1 MSTSKHHNL
10 NKLVWRY
17 GLTSA
22 AAVLLAFG
30 GGVSSVKADDLK
42 TNSLGPRAKLLE
54 DLKNLKSGPGDI
66 PKTSEIAEQQ
76 SFFTGTSYDSVD
88 IYKYLKEIE
97 EYLKKQ
103 KKHEEDWKE
112 MITKGLESGALRGEK
127 GAPGEPGPKGDKGE
141 DGKVGPKGDKGEDGK
156 VGPKGDKG
164 EDGKV
169 GPKGDKGEDGKVGP
183 KGDKGED
190 GKVGPKGDKGETGE
204 RGEKGED
211 GKVGPKGDKGETG
224 ERGEKGEAGIQ
235 GPQGEKGDTGAQG
248 PVGPQGEAGKDGA
261 PGEKGEK
268 GDRGETGAQGPVGP
282 QGEKGE
288 TGEQG
293 PAGPQGEAGQ
303 PGEKAPEKSPEV
315 TPTPEMPE
323 QPGEK
328 APEKS
333 KEVTPAPEKP
343 ADKEAN
349 QTPERRNGN
358 MAKTPVANNH
368 RRLPA
373 TGEQANPFFTA
384 AAVAVMTTAG
394 VLAVTKR
401 KENN

>member
-1 MSTSKHHNL
+1 MLTSKHHNL

-30 GGVSSVKADDLK
+30 GGASSVKAEGSAAPL
-42 TNSLGPRAKLLE
+42 
-54 DLKNLKSGPGDI
+54 
-66 PKTSEIAEQQ
+66 TSEQRQQ
-76 SFFTGTSYDSVD
+76 EIEKIKQEIQAKYPKLTEEKYHSYGVFGR
-88 IYKYLKEIE
+88 KYLDYDK
-97 EYLKKQ
+97 YQ
-103 KKHEEDWKE
+103 
-112 MITKGLESGALRGEK
+112 KGLEEYTQEALKKIVELIEK
-127 GAPGEPGPKGDKGE
+127 GATQGPA
-141 DGKVGPKGDKGEDGK
+141 GP
-156 VGPKGDKG
+156 
-164 EDGKV
+164 
-169 GPKGDKGEDGKVGP
+169 
-183 KGDKGED
+183 
-190 GKVGPKGDKGETGE
+190 KGETGPAGPAGPE
-204 RGEKGED
+204 GKPGKAGEKGD
-211 GKVGPKGDKGETG
+211 
-224 ERGEKGEAGIQ
+224 RGEKGEAGIQ

-248 PVGPQGEAGKDGA
+248 PQGEAGA

-288 TGEQG
+288 TGAQ
-293 PAGPQGEAGQ
+293 GPQGEAGK

>member
-1 MSTSKHHNL
+1 MLTSKHHNL

-30 GGVSSVKADDLK
+30 GGVSSVKADDQNESRTELLK
-42 TNSLGPRAKLLE
+42 KLELQLQFKNPVPETNK
-54 DLKNLKSGPGDI
+54 I
-66 PKTSEIAEQQ
+66 PQAGGWL
-76 SFFTGTSYDSVD
+76 GTSYDSED
-88 IYKYLKEIE
+88 LYRYLQQVQEYLQKQQFHEEQWKKEITE
-97 EYLKKQ
+97 GLKS
-103 KKHEEDWKE
+103 D
-112 MITKGLESGALRGEK
+112 ALRGEK
-127 GAPGEPGPKGDKGE
+127 GERGLPGLTGLPGLP
-141 DGKVGPKGDKGEDGK
+141 
-156 VGPKGDKG
+156 
-164 EDGKV
+164 
-169 GPKGDKGEDGKVGP
+169 
-183 KGDKGED
+183 
-190 GKVGPKGDKGETGE
+190 GE
-204 RGEKGED
+204 RGPR
-211 GKVGPKGDKGETG
+211 GP
-224 ERGEKGEAGIQ
+224 
-235 GPQGEKGDTGAQG
+235 
-248 PVGPQGEAGKDGA
+248 
-261 PGEKGEK
+261 K
-268 GDRGETGAQGPVGP
+268 GDRGETGAQGPAGP

-288 TGEQG
+288 TGAQG

>member
-1 MSTSKHHNL
+1 MLTSKHHNI

-30 GGVSSVKADDLK
+30 GGASSVKAEVSPSQRK
-42 TNSLGPRAKLLE
+42 EEINGIKES
-54 DLKNLKSGPGDI
+54 LKNYPQMGDDRFWQRGVFGSSF
-66 PKTSEIAEQQ
+66 KDDVYQKEVEQY
-76 SFFTGTSYDSVD
+76 T
-88 IYKYLKEIE
+88 KEA
-97 EYLKKQ
+97 L
-103 KKHEEDWKE
+103 
-112 MITKGLESGALRGEK
+112 TKILGL
-127 GAPGEPGPKGDKGE
+127 
-141 DGKVGPKGDKGEDGK
+141 
-156 VGPKGDKG
+156 
-164 EDGKV
+164 
-169 GPKGDKGEDGKVGP
+169 
-183 KGDKGED
+183 
-190 GKVGPKGDKGETGE
+190 
-204 RGEKGED
+204 
-211 GKVGPKGDKGETG
+211 
-224 ERGEKGEAGIQ
+224 I
-235 GPQGEKGDTGAQG
+235 
-248 PVGPQGEAGKDGA
+248 
-261 PGEKGEK
+261 EK

-288 TGEQG
+288 TGAQG
-293 PAGPQGEAGQ
+293 PAGEKAPEKSPEVTPTPEMPEQ

>member
-1 MSTSKHHNL
+1 MLTSKHHNL

-30 GGVSSVKADDLK
+30 GGASSVKAE
-42 TNSLGPRAKLLE
+42 TNAM
-54 DLKNLKSGPGDI
+54 
-66 PKTSEIAEQQ
+66 TFEQR
-76 SFFTGTSYDSVD
+76 
-88 IYKYLKEIE
+88 
-97 EYLKKQ
+97 
-103 KKHEEDWKE
+103 HEEISKIRDYIDKYPDPQNKALYWSSQEFNKE
-112 MITKGLESGALRGEK
+112 LYQKGVEKYTQEALTKILELIEKGATKGEK
-127 GAPGEPGPKGDKGE
+127 GDAGPAGPQGERGPEGKQGPAGEKGETGAPGKDGAPGPKGDKGE
-141 DGKVGPKGDKGEDGK
+141 TGAPGKDGAP
-156 VGPKGDKG
+156 
-164 EDGKV
+164 
-169 GPKGDKGEDGKVGP
+169 
-183 KGDKGED
+183 
-190 GKVGPKGDKGETGE
+190 GPKGDKGETGE
-204 RGEKGED
+204 RGEKG
-211 GKVGPKGDKGETG
+211 
-224 ERGEKGEAGIQ
+224 
-235 GPQGEKGDTGAQG
+235 DTGAQ
-248 PVGPQGEAGKDGA
+248 GPQGEAGK
-261 PGEKGEK
+261 P
-268 GDRGETGAQGPVGP
+268 
-282 QGEKGE
+282 
-288 TGEQG
+288 GEQG
-293 PAGPQGEAGQ
+293 PAGQ

-394 VLAVTKR
+394 ILAVTKR

>member
-1 MSTSKHHNL
+1 MLTSKHHNL

-30 GGVSSVKADDLK
+30 GGASSVKAEVLSSSDREAKIKKIKEHIGTYPKMTDDKFWNRRWYGSRFKDNDFQDALK
-42 TNSLGPRAKLLE
+42 NFTEQALKDILDLIEKGATKGEKGDAGPVGPAGPRGE
-54 DLKNLKSGPGDI
+54 RGP
-66 PKTSEIAEQQ
+66 Q
-76 SFFTGTSYDSVD
+76 
-88 IYKYLKEIE
+88 
-97 EYLKKQ
+97 
-103 KKHEEDWKE
+103 
-112 MITKGLESGALRGEK
+112 GEK
-127 GAPGEPGPKGDKGE
+127 GA
-141 DGKVGPKGDKGEDGK
+141 
-156 VGPKGDKG
+156 
-164 EDGKV
+164 
-169 GPKGDKGEDGKVGP
+169 
-183 KGDKGED
+183 
-190 GKVGPKGDKGETGE
+190 
-204 RGEKGED
+204 
-211 GKVGPKGDKGETG
+211 
-224 ERGEKGEAGIQ
+224 Q
-235 GPQGEKGDTGAQG
+235 GLKGEKGDTGAAG
-248 PVGPQGEAGKDGA
+248 APGKDGA
-261 PGEKGEK
+261 KGEKGDKGDTGERGEK

-293 PAGPQGEAGQ
+293 PAGPQGEAGK

-315 TPTPEMPE
+315 TPTPETPE
-323 QPGEK
+323 RPGEK

>member
-1 MSTSKHHNL
+1 MKQKNI
-10 NKLVWRY
+10 NKFVCRY
-17 GLTSA
+17 GLTTA
-22 AAVLLAFG
+22 AAILATFG
-30 GGVSSVKADDLK
+30 GGGVANVSADAESMRYVGRDLEETLDK
-42 TNSLGPRAKLLE
+42 DYSNYVPKVGDSK
-54 DLKNLKSGPGDI
+54 KNGNPNG
-66 PKTSEIAEQQ
+66 
-76 SFFTGTSYDSVD
+76 SVD
-88 IYKYLKEIE
+88 VEAYITKVQNYLEN
-97 EYLKKQ
+97 Q
-103 KKHEEDWKE
+103 KKLDREWKNKLSKS
-112 MITKGLESGALRGEK
+112 IQNGTFQ
-127 GAPGEPGPKGDKGE
+127 GDKGDMGPE
-141 DGKVGPKGDKGEDGK
+141 GKP
-156 VGPKGDKG
+156 
-164 EDGKV
+164 
-169 GPKGDKGEDGKVGP
+169 
-183 KGDKGED
+183 
-190 GKVGPKGDKGETGE
+190 GPKGDKGETGDQGPRGE
-204 RGEKGED
+204 RGETGLQGPKGED
-211 GKVGPKGDKGETG
+211 GKDGLQGAPGERGEQGPTGPKGDKGE
-224 ERGEKGEAGIQ
+224 RGEKGETGA
-235 GPQGEKGDTGAQG
+235 TGAQ
-248 PVGPQGEAGKDGA
+248 GPQGEAGKDGA

-268 GDRGETGAQGPVGP
+268 GDRGETGAPGPVGP

-288 TGEQG
+288 TGAQG
-293 PAGPQGEAGQ
+293 PAGPQGEAGK
-303 PGEKAPEKSPEV
+303 PGEQAPEKSPEV

>member
-1 MSTSKHHNL
+1 MLTSKHHNL

-30 GGVSSVKADDLK
+30 GGASSVKADNLE
-42 TNSLGPRAKLLE
+42 TNSLDSRAKLLE
-54 DLKNLKSGPGDI
+54 DLKKLKSGSETI
-66 PKTSEIAEQQ
+66 PKTSEIAETN
-76 SFFTGTSYDSVD
+76 SYFYGKSYDSLALYD
-88 IYKYLKEIE
+88 YLQKIEKYLEN
-97 EYLKKQ
+97 Q

-112 MITKGLESGALRGEK
+112 KITKGLESGALRGEK
-127 GAPGEPGPKGDKGE
+127 G
-141 DGKVGPKGDKGEDGK
+141 
-156 VGPKGDKG
+156 
-164 EDGKV
+164 
-169 GPKGDKGEDGKVGP
+169 
-183 KGDKGED
+183 
-190 GKVGPKGDKGETGE
+190 
-204 RGEKGED
+204 
-211 GKVGPKGDKGETG
+211 
-224 ERGEKGEAGIQ
+224 EAGIQ
-235 GPQGEKGDTGAQG
+235 GPQGK
-248 PVGPQGEAGKDGA
+248 AGKDGA
-261 PGEKGEK
+261 PGKDGAVGAQGPKGDKGDTGEK
-268 GDRGETGAQGPVGP
+268 GETGATGAQGP

-288 TGEQG
+288 TGAQGPAGPQGKAGKDGAPGKDGAVGAQGPKGDKGDTGEKGETGATGAQGPQGEKGETGAQGPAGPQGEAGKPGEQG
-293 PAGPQGEAGQ
+293 PAGPQGEAGKPGEKAPEKSPEVTPTPETPEQ

>member
-1 MSTSKHHNL
+1 MLTSKHHNL

-30 GGVSSVKADDLK
+30 GGASSVKAETFSVQKRQAEIDRIKQEIQDKYPKL
-42 TNSLGPRAKLLE
+42 TEAQYQGYGLLGNQYTDYDKYQVGLE
-54 DLKNLKSGPGDI
+54 KY
-66 PKTSEIAEQQ
+66 TQEI
-76 SFFTGTSYDSVD
+76 
-88 IYKYLKEIE
+88 LKEIV
-97 EYLKKQ
+97 
-103 KKHEEDWKE
+103 
-112 MITKGLESGALRGEK
+112 GLIEK
-127 GAPGEPGPKGDKGE
+127 GATQGPKGDPGPA
-141 DGKVGPKGDKGEDGK
+141 GPRGPVGP
-156 VGPKGDKG
+156 VGPAGKPGK
-164 EDGKV
+164 DGV
-169 GPKGDKGEDGKVGP
+169 Q
-183 KGDKGED
+183 
-190 GKVGPKGDKGETGE
+190 GE
-204 RGEKGED
+204 RGKQGIP
-211 GKVGPKGDKGETG
+211 GPKGDKGETG

-235 GPQGEKGDTGAQG
+235 GPQGEAGRDGA
-248 PVGPQGEAGKDGA
+248 PGKDGA

-293 PAGPQGEAGQ
+293 PAGPQGEAGK

>member
-1 MSTSKHHNL
+1 MLTSKHHNL

-30 GGVSSVKADDLK
+30 GGASSVKAETSTLTPQGRQEKIKKIKDHITQYPKINEDRFWDRNWFR
-42 TNSLGPRAKLLE
+42 NSFKDE
-54 DLKNLKSGPGDI
+54 D
-66 PKTSEIAEQQ
+66 
-76 SFFTGTSYDSVD
+76 
-88 IYKYLKEIE
+88 YLKAVQNFTEQALQEI
-97 EYLKKQ
+97 L
-103 KKHEEDWKE
+103 DL
-112 MITKGLESGALRGEK
+112 IEK
-127 GAPGEPGPKGDKGE
+127 GATKGDKGDAGPRGERGPQGPEGKQGKAGERGAQGPKGDRGE
-141 DGKVGPKGDKGEDGK
+141 QGIQGKPGE
-156 VGPKGDKG
+156 
-164 EDGKV
+164 
-169 GPKGDKGEDGKVGP
+169 
-183 KGDKGED
+183 
-190 GKVGPKGDKGETGE
+190 KGDKGETGE
-204 RGEKGED
+204 RGEK
-211 GKVGPKGDKGETG
+211 
-224 ERGEKGEAGIQ
+224 
-235 GPQGEKGDTGAQG
+235 
-248 PVGPQGEAGKDGA
+248 
-261 PGEKGEK
+261 
-268 GDRGETGAQGPVGP
+268 GETGAQGPVGP

-293 PAGPQGEAGQ
+293 PAGPQGEAGKPGEQ
-303 PGEKAPEKSPEV
+303 GPAGPQGEAGKPGEKAPEKSPEV

-333 KEVTPAPEKP
+333 PEVTPTPEKP

>member
-1 MSTSKHHNL
+1 MLTSKHHNL

-30 GGVSSVKADDLK
+30 GGASSVKADNLE
-42 TNSLGPRAKLLE
+42 TNSLDSRAKLLE
-54 DLKNLKSGPGDI
+54 DLKKLKSGSETI
-66 PKTSEIAEQQ
+66 PKTSEIAETN
-76 SFFTGTSYDSVD
+76 SYFYGKSYDSLALYD
-88 IYKYLKEIE
+88 YLQKIEKYLEN
-97 EYLKKQ
+97 Q

-112 MITKGLESGALRGEK
+112 KITKGLESGALRGEK
-127 GAPGEPGPKGDKGE
+127 G
-141 DGKVGPKGDKGEDGK
+141 
-156 VGPKGDKG
+156 
-164 EDGKV
+164 
-169 GPKGDKGEDGKVGP
+169 
-183 KGDKGED
+183 
-190 GKVGPKGDKGETGE
+190 
-204 RGEKGED
+204 
-211 GKVGPKGDKGETG
+211 
-224 ERGEKGEAGIQ
+224 EAGIQ
-235 GPQGEKGDTGAQG
+235 GPQGKAGKDGAPGKDGAVGAQGPKGDKGDTGEKGETGATGAQ
-248 PVGPQGEAGKDGA
+248 GPQGEAGKDGA

-288 TGEQG
+288 TGAQGPAGPQGEKGETGAQGPAGPQGEAGKPGEQG
-293 PAGPQGEAGQ
+293 PAGPQGEAGK

-315 TPTPEMPE
+315 TPTPETPE

>member
-1 MSTSKHHNL
+1 MLTSKHHNL

-30 GGVSSVKADDLK
+30 GGVSSVKADDQEQSRAELLRKLTDLQSQSQNNVPK
-42 TNSLGPRAKLLE
+42 TN
-54 DLKNLKSGPGDI
+54 DI
-66 PKTSEIAEQQ
+66 QQ
-76 SFFTGTSYDSVD
+76 EYTWWGTSYDSVEL
-88 IYKYLKEIE
+88 YNYLKRIE
-97 EYLKKQ
+97 EYLEKQ
-103 KKHEEDWKE
+103 KDHEEKWKKE
-112 MITKGLESGALRGEK
+112 ITEGLKSDALRGEKGERGLPGLTGLPGLPGERGPRGFKGDRGEKGEAGTPGKDGLRGPQGDPGAPGKDGARGPKGDRGEK
-127 GAPGEPGPKGDKGE
+127 GAPGIQGPKGKDGAKGE
-141 DGKVGPKGDKGEDGK
+141 
-156 VGPKGDKG
+156 
-164 EDGKV
+164 
-169 GPKGDKGEDGKVGP
+169 
-183 KGDKGED
+183 
-190 GKVGPKGDKGETGE
+190 KGDKGETGAT
-204 RGEKGED
+204 GAQ
-211 GKVGPKGDKGETG
+211 GPQ
-224 ERGEKGEAGIQ
+224 GEAGKDGAQ
-235 GPQGEKGDTGAQG
+235 GPVGPQGEKGDTGAQG
-248 PVGPQGEAGKDGA
+248 PVGPQGE
-261 PGEKGEK
+261 K
-268 GDRGETGAQGPVGP
+268 GDTGAQGPVGP
-282 QGEKGE
+282 QGEKGD
-288 TGEQG
+288 TGAQG
-293 PAGPQGEAGQ
+293 PAGPQ
-303 PGEKAPEKSPEV
+303 GEKAPEKSPEV

-323 QPGEK
+323 QPGEQ

>member
-1 MSTSKHHNL
+1 MLTSKHHNI

-30 GGVSSVKADDLK
+30 GGASSVKAEVSPSQRK
-42 TNSLGPRAKLLE
+42 EEINGIKES
-54 DLKNLKSGPGDI
+54 LKNYPQMGDDRFWQRGVFGSSF
-66 PKTSEIAEQQ
+66 KDDVYQKEVEQY
-76 SFFTGTSYDSVD
+76 T
-88 IYKYLKEIE
+88 KEA
-97 EYLKKQ
+97 L
-103 KKHEEDWKE
+103 
-112 MITKGLESGALRGEK
+112 TKILGLIEK
-127 GAPGEPGPKGDKGE
+127 GATQGPKGDPGPAGKPGK
-141 DGKVGPKGDKGEDGK
+141 DGAQ
-156 VGPKGDKG
+156 
-164 EDGKV
+164 
-169 GPKGDKGEDGKVGP
+169 
-183 KGDKGED
+183 
-190 GKVGPKGDKGETGE
+190 GE
-204 RGEKGED
+204 RGK
-211 GKVGPKGDKGETG
+211 
-224 ERGEKGEAGIQ
+224 Q
-235 GPQGEKGDTGAQG
+235 GNPG
-248 PVGPQGEAGKDGA
+248 PVGPQGETGKDGA

-288 TGEQG
+288 TGAQG
-293 PAGPQGEAGQ
+293 PAGEKAPEKSPEVTPTPEMPEQPGEKAPEKSPEVTPTPEMPEQ

>member
-1 MSTSKHHNL
+1 MLTSKHHNL

-30 GGVSSVKADDLK
+30 GGASSVKAEGM
-42 TNSLGPRAKLLE
+42 T
-54 DLKNLKSGPGDI
+54 SGERTQKINEIKEFIKKI
-66 PKTSEIAEQQ
+66 PKTDQEQFRHRPWYGGDYFKDEDYQ
-76 SFFTGTSYDSVD
+76 KELNKFTEDA
-88 IYKYLKEIE
+88 
-97 EYLKKQ
+97 LKKIVDLIE
-103 KKHEEDWKE
+103 KGA
-112 MITKGLESGALRGEK
+112 TKGEK
-127 GAPGEPGPKGDKGE
+127 GDAGPRGERGPQGP
-141 DGKVGPKGDKGEDGK
+141 VGPAGK
-156 VGPKGDKG
+156 AGA
-164 EDGKV
+164 
-169 GPKGDKGEDGKVGP
+169 
-183 KGDKGED
+183 
-190 GKVGPKGDKGETGE
+190 KGDKGETGE
-204 RGEKGED
+204 
-211 GKVGPKGDKGETG
+211 
-224 ERGEKGEAGIQ
+224 
-235 GPQGEKGDTGAQG
+235 
-248 PVGPQGEAGKDGA
+248 
-261 PGEKGEK
+261 
-268 GDRGETGAQGPVGP
+268 RGETGAQGPVGP

-288 TGEQG
+288 TGAQGPAGPQGEAGKPGEQG
-293 PAGPQGEAGQ
+293 PAGPQGEAGK

>member
-1 MSTSKHHNL
+1 MKQKNI
-10 NKLVWRY
+10 NKFVCRY
-17 GLTSA
+17 GLTTA
-22 AAVLLAFG
+22 AAILATFG
-30 GGVSSVKADDLK
+30 GVANVSADAE
-42 TNSLGPRAKLLE
+42 SMRYVGE
-54 DLKNLKSGPGDI
+54 DLQKELDKSSEEYV
-66 PKTSEIAEQQ
+66 PKVNNFRKDRLPNGQLQ
-76 SFFTGTSYDSVD
+76 V
-88 IYKYLKEIE
+88 E
-97 EYLKKQ
+97 EYLTKIQSYLEEWKKR
-103 KKHEEDWKE
+103 DDTWKE
-112 MITKGLESGALRGEK
+112 KVTKSIQNGTFQGDK
-127 GAPGEPGPKGDKGE
+127 GDMGPEGEPGPKGDKGE
-141 DGKVGPKGDKGEDGK
+141 TGDQGPRGERGETGLQGPKGDKGE
-156 VGPKGDKG
+156 
-164 EDGKV
+164 
-169 GPKGDKGEDGKVGP
+169 
-183 KGDKGED
+183 
-190 GKVGPKGDKGETGE
+190 
-204 RGEKGED
+204 RGEKGE
-211 GKVGPKGDKGETG
+211 TG
-224 ERGEKGEAGIQ
+224 A
-235 GPQGEKGDTGAQG
+235 TGAQ
-248 PVGPQGEAGKDGA
+248 
-261 PGEKGEK
+261 
-268 GDRGETGAQGPVGP
+268 GP

-288 TGEQG
+288 TGATGAQGPQGEKGETGAQGPAGPQGEAGKPGEQG
-293 PAGPQGEAGQ
+293 PAGPQGEAGK

-315 TPTPEMPE
+315 TPTPETPE

>member
-1 MSTSKHHNL
+1 MLTSKHHNL

-30 GGVSSVKADDLK
+30 GGVSSVKAEASAIM
-42 TNSLGPRAKLLE
+42 TPEQRAKKIKEIEGKIGEYPNAE
-54 DLKNLKSGPGDI
+54 DKKFEEWHWYGTRFKEDEYRKALKK
-66 PKTSEIAEQQ
+66 
-76 SFFTGTSYDSVD
+76 FTEER
-88 IYKYLKEIE
+88 LKEI
-97 EYLKKQ
+97 LDLIGKSG
-103 KKHEEDWKE
+103 
-112 MITKGLESGALRGEK
+112 IKGDRGE
-127 GAPGEPGPKGDKGE
+127 AGPA
-141 DGKVGPKGDKGEDGK
+141 GPA
-156 VGPKGDKG
+156 GPR
-164 EDGKV
+164 
-169 GPKGDKGEDGKVGP
+169 
-183 KGDKGED
+183 
-190 GKVGPKGDKGETGE
+190 GE
-204 RGEKGED
+204 RG
-211 GKVGPKGDKGETG
+211 PA
-224 ERGEKGEAGIQ
+224 GEAGKQ
-235 GPQGEKGDTGAQG
+235 GERGEKGDTGA
-248 PVGPQGEAGKDGA
+248 
-261 PGEKGEK
+261 
-268 GDRGETGAQGPVGP
+268 TGAQGP

-288 TGEQG
+288 TGAQG
-293 PAGPQGEAGQ
+293 PAGPQGEAGKPSEKAPEKSPEVTPTPETPEQ

-315 TPTPEMPE
+315 TPTPETPE

>member
-1 MSTSKHHNL
+1 Q
-10 NKLVWRY
+10 
-17 GLTSA
+17 
-22 AAVLLAFG
+22 
-30 GGVSSVKADDLK
+30 
-42 TNSLGPRAKLLE
+42 GP
-54 DLKNLKSGPGDI
+54 
-66 PKTSEIAEQQ
+66 
-76 SFFTGTSYDSVD
+76 V
-88 IYKYLKEIE
+88 
-97 EYLKKQ
+97 
-103 KKHEEDWKE
+103 
-112 MITKGLESGALRGEK
+112 
-127 GAPGEPGPKGDKGE
+127 
-141 DGKVGPKGDKGEDGK
+141 
-156 VGPKGDKG
+156 
-164 EDGKV
+164 
-169 GPKGDKGEDGKVGP
+169 
-183 KGDKGED
+183 
-190 GKVGPKGDKGETGE
+190 
-204 RGEKGED
+204 
-211 GKVGPKGDKGETG
+211 
-224 ERGEKGEAGIQ
+224 

-248 PVGPQGEAGKDGA
+248 PVGPQGEK
-261 PGEKGEK
+261 
-268 GDRGETGAQGPVGP
+268 GETGAQGPAGP

-288 TGEQG
+288 TGAQG
-293 PAGPQGEAGQ
+293 PAGPQGEAGK
-303 PGEKAPEKSPEV
+303 PGEQAPEV
-315 TPTPEMPE
+315 TPRPEMPE

>member
-1 MSTSKHHNL
+1 MLTSKHHNL

-30 GGVSSVKADDLK
+30 GGASSVKAETLTPEQRQEKIKEIKEKIKKYPKTTDSEFWKWTWLGNRFQDDLYQ
-42 TNSLGPRAKLLE
+42 NR
-54 DLKNLKSGPGDI
+54 
-66 PKTSEIAEQQ
+66 
-76 SFFTGTSYDSVD
+76 
-88 IYKYLKEIE
+88 
-97 EYLKKQ
+97 
-103 KKHEEDWKE
+103 
-112 MITKGLESGALRGEK
+112 LESYTQEALQKIVELIEK
-127 GAPGEPGPKGDKGE
+127 GATKGDKGDTGPAGPQGKTGERGAQGPKGDRGE
-141 DGKVGPKGDKGEDGK
+141 QGIQGKAGEK
-156 VGPKGDKG
+156 
-164 EDGKV
+164 
-169 GPKGDKGEDGKVGP
+169 
-183 KGDKGED
+183 
-190 GKVGPKGDKGETGE
+190 GE
-204 RGEKGED
+204 RGE
-211 GKVGPKGDKGETG
+211 KGDKGETG

-235 GPQGEKGDTGAQG
+235 GPQG
-248 PVGPQGEAGKDGA
+248 
-261 PGEKGEK
+261 
-268 GDRGETGAQGPVGP
+268 DRGDTGAQGPVGP

-288 TGEQG
+288 TGAQG
-293 PAGPQGEAGQ
+293 PAGPQGEAGQPGEKAPEKSPEVTPTPEMPGQ

-343 ADKEAN
+343 ADKEAS

>member
-1 MSTSKHHNL
+1 MLTSKHHNL

-30 GGVSSVKADDLK
+30 GGASSVKADSQDTSRAELLK
-42 TNSLGPRAKLLE
+42 KLAGLQSQSQNNVPQTN
-54 DLKNLKSGPGDI
+54 DI
-66 PKTSEIAEQQ
+66 PEEYSW
-76 SFFTGTSYDSVD
+76 FGTGYDSVEL
-88 IYKYLKEIE
+88 YKYLKKIE
-97 EYLKKQ
+97 GYLEEQ
-103 KKHEEDWKE
+103 KKHEEEWKKE
-112 MITKGLESGALRGEK
+112 IIAGLKSDAL
-127 GAPGEPGPKGDKGE
+127 
-141 DGKVGPKGDKGEDGK
+141 
-156 VGPKGDKG
+156 
-164 EDGKV
+164 
-169 GPKGDKGEDGKVGP
+169 
-183 KGDKGED
+183 
-190 GKVGPKGDKGETGE
+190 
-204 RGEKGED
+204 
-211 GKVGPKGDKGETG
+211 
-224 ERGEKGEAGIQ
+224 RGEKGEAGPQ
-235 GPQGEKGDTGAQG
+235 GERGLPGLTGLPGLPGERGPRGFKGDRGEKGEAGTPGKDGLRGPQGDPGAPGKDGARGPKGDRGETGAQGPVGPQGEKGDTGAQGPAGPQGEKGDTGAQG
-248 PVGPQGEAGKDGA
+248 PVGPQGEK
-261 PGEKGEK
+261 
-268 GDRGETGAQGPVGP
+268 GETGA
-282 QGEKGE
+282 
-288 TGEQG
+288 QG

-323 QPGEK
+323 QPGEQ